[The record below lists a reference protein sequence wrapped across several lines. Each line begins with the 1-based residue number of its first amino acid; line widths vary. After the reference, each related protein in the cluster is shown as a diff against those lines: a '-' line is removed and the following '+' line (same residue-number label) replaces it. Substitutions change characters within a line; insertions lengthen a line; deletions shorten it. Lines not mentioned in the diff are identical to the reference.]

1 MFAKVANFFVVQ
13 PIYVD
18 IRFQKR
24 HFLFKVKKYA
34 KEILKKVLDGGVGM
48 NEVQTSS
55 AALHI

>member
-1 MFAKVANFFVVQ
+1 MFAKVAHFFVVQ
-13 PIYVD
+13 PIYVN

-24 HFLFKVKKYA
+24 HFLESQKVCKENTKKT
-34 KEILKKVLDGGVGM
+34 LDGGGM